1 MDLQRMFTEHPASV
15 GETYGQHLVH
25 ASYFGGRMV
34 LAGLACMLHALLPF
48 IFVRTGSE
56 AIEQLNA
63 RMLARR
69 RQGAAATP
77 SASPEPAVASRL
89 AAQR

>member
-1 MDLQRMFTEHPASV
+1 MFTEHPASV